1 MRLLRRLSAP
11 MVAVVAL
18 AALAA
23 CGDNQT
29 RERPDGTPSE
39 SPSAFDAATA
49 TLVAVPFCE
58 EVDPTLVAGAL
69 QMSADRVALLS
80 ERVVDEE
87 RPAAGEAAGPSE
99 VNSCT
104 FGDKGKRLA
113 VAVQPEA
120 ERGQVERRIEG
131 YRADVPGRDCQVAD
145 DAWFGSPGAVADCE
159 GRGGRRSV
167 AVVGLVGGS
176 GFFCSSVV
184 DAGAGPDL
192 LDATLE
198 VCRDTLE
205 TLGVPG

>member
-1 MRLLRRLSAP
+1 
-11 MVAVVAL
+11 MVAAL
-18 AALAA
+18 ALGALAA
-23 CGDNQT
+23 CSED
-29 RERPDGTPSE
+29 EAADRPDGTPME

-49 TLVAVPFCE
+49 TLVAQPFCE

-69 QMSADRVALLS
+69 RMPGDKVALLS

-87 RPAAGEAAGPSE
+87 RPGARDTRGSSE

-104 FGDKGKRLA
+104 FGAKGKRLV
-113 VAVQPEA
+113 VAVRPTTAEA
-120 ERGQVERRIEG
+120 TVQRRIDG
-131 YRADVPGRDCQVAD
+131 YRSGARGAVCQVAD
-145 DAWFGSPGAVADCE
+145 DRWFGSPGAVADCE
-159 GRGGRRSV
+159 ARGGRRSV

-192 LDATLE
+192 LEATVE

-205 TLGVPG
+205 TIGVPD